1 LIRTVIIAPALAARA
16 GLRAILSAGGE
27 FDITA
32 EASRVPDL
40 GPLTAEA
47 DVFLI
52 QLDPGERL
60 VLPEEWLGGEV
71 PPAVLALTD
80 TPEQAE
86 ALLDAPLRAWGLLPT
101 DCTEEEL
108 ITALYAVEMGM
119 VVAPAEVIAGM
130 LQPSPSPNNGE
141 AFIELTARELEV
153 LNLLAGGYANKQIS
167 RELGISEHT
176 VKFHVSSIYTKLDVS
191 NRAEAVRI
199 GIQLGLIVI

>member
-1 LIRTVIIAPALAARA
+1 MIRTVIIAPALAARA

-27 FDITA
+27 FEIAA
-32 EASRVPDL
+32 EAARIPDL
-40 GPLTAEA
+40 GPLAEA
-47 DVFLI
+47 VDVFLI

-60 VLPEEWLGGEV
+60 VLPEEWLGWEI

-80 TPEQAE
+80 SPDEVE
-86 ALLDAPLRAWGLLPT
+86 SLLNAPLRAWGLLPT
-101 DCTEEEL
+101 DCTEDEL
-108 ITALYAVEMGM
+108 ITALYAVEMGLTT
-119 VVAPAEVIAGM
+119 APAEVIAGM
-130 LQPSPSPNNGE
+130 LQSSPTPNNGE
-141 AFIELTARELEV
+141 SFIELTARELEV

-199 GIQLGLIVI
+199 GIQMGLIVI